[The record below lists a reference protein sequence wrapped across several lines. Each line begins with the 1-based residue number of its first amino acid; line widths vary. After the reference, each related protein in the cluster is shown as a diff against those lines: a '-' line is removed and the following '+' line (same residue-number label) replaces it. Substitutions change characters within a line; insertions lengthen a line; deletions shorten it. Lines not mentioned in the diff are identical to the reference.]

1 MRYIK
6 LTFALLVVVLAI
18 VFIVQNRVVLE
29 HSFQLR
35 FDIMLVKVQTE
46 LIPVWVLLLFG
57 YFLGAFTAF
66 LYFVVHHLRQRQTIR
81 HLRQNLEVLN
91 QELKRAGVS
100 PEGHGS
106 AEAAATSH
114 D

>member
-1 MRYIK
+1 MRYVK
-6 LTFALLVVVLAI
+6 LTFALLVAVLAI

-35 FDIMLVKVQTE
+35 FDIMVLKVQTE
-46 LIPVWVLLLFG
+46 LIPLWVLLLFG
-57 YFLGAFTAF
+57 YFLGAITAF
-66 LYFVVHHLRQRQTIR
+66 LYFVVHHIRQRQTIR

-91 QELKRAGVS
+91 QKLKRAGVS
-100 PEGHGS
+100 PEGQGA
-106 AEAAATSH
+106 AEATVATY

>member
-1 MRYIK
+1 MRYVK
-6 LTFALLVVVLAI
+6 LIFALLVVLLAI

-35 FDIMLVKVQTE
+35 FDIMLLKVQTE
-46 LIPVWVLLLFG
+46 LIPLWVLLLFG

-66 LYFVVHHLRQRQTIR
+66 LYFVVHHFRQRQTIR
-81 HLRQNLEVLN
+81 HLRQNLEVLH

-100 PEGHGS
+100 PDTQGS
-106 AEAAATSH
+106 ERAATSH